1 MMFQQVD
8 GIPVWGDPDP
18 KSVAQIRRAS
28 HEGDVAGAALMADHH
43 YGYGVP
49 IGGVLAYRGMVS
61 PSGVGFDIA
70 CGNKAVQTEIL
81 GRDLLPD
88 LPRVMDEIADKIEFG
103 VGGRNRDRDAQDDAV
118 FDDPRW
124 ESGWAATRT
133 ATRGLR
139 DLARNQLGTVGG
151 GNHYVDLLVDE
162 ETDEVWVA
170 CHFGSRGF
178 GHKTATGFMNLARG
192 GSFSDKGGS
201 DSMDAPPLLLG
212 LDTDAGQAYLE
223 AMNLAGAYAYAGRD
237 YVVRKVLE
245 ILGAEAHTS
254 VHVHHNFAW
263 REEHGGE
270 DVWVVRKGATP
281 IRPGEMAFIGGSMC
295 DHSAI
300 VEGIEGLSSTPSMCS
315 APHGAGRVMGR
326 MQAKGKTNW
335 KTGEVVREGLVT
347 EEMMQTAVRDYGI
360 ELRGGDL
367 DESPFVYRTLAPVL
381 AEHDNLRIAHLLRP
395 IGVCMAPRHV
405 RDPYKD

>member
-1 MMFQQVD
+1 MFQEVD

-18 KSVAQIRRAS
+18 KSVEQIRRAS

-81 GRDLLPD
+81 GRDLAPD
-88 LPRVMDEIADKIEFG
+88 LPRVMDEIAKRIEFG

-133 ATRGLR
+133 QMRGLR
-139 DLARNQLGTVGG
+139 DLARTQLGTVGG

-162 ETDEVWVA
+162 ETGEVWVA

-192 GSFSDKGGS
+192 GSFSDRGGS
-201 DSMDAPPLLLG
+201 DAMDAPPLLLD
-212 LDTDAGQAYLE
+212 LDTDAGRAYLE

-245 ILGAEAHTS
+245 ILGADARMS

-263 REEHGGE
+263 KERHGGE

-281 IRPGEMAFIGGSMC
+281 IRPGERAFIGGSMC
-295 DHSAI
+295 DHSAV
-300 VEGIEGLSSTPSMCS
+300 VEGVEGASSVPSLCS

-326 MQAKGKTNW
+326 MQAKGKTNR
-335 KTGEVVREGLVT
+335 KTGAVLREGLVT
-347 EEMMQTAVRDYGI
+347 EEMMHNAVREYGI

-367 DESPFVYRTLAPVL
+367 DESPFVYRALAPVL
-381 AEHDNLRIAHLLRP
+381 AEHDNLRIVHLLRP

>member
-1 MMFQQVD
+1 MFQEVD

-18 KSVAQIRRAS
+18 KSVEQIRRAS

-81 GRDLLPD
+81 GRDLEPH
-88 LPRVMDEIADKIEFG
+88 LPRVMDEIAKRIEFG

-133 ATRGLR
+133 AMRGLR

-192 GSFSDKGGS
+192 ASFSDKGGS
-201 DSMDAPPLLLG
+201 DAMDAPPLLLDI
-212 LDTDAGQAYLE
+212 DTEAGQAYLE

-245 ILGAEAHTS
+245 ILGAEARAS

-263 REEHGGE
+263 KEHHGGE

-300 VEGIEGLSSTPSMCS
+300 VEGIEGSSSAPSLCS

-326 MQAKGKTNW
+326 MQAKGKTNR
-335 KTGEVVREGLVT
+335 KTGEVIREGLVT
-347 EEMMQTAVRDYGI
+347 EEMMQGAVRESGI

-367 DESPFVYRTLAPVL
+367 DESPFVYRALAPVL

>member
-1 MMFQQVD
+1 MFQHID

-18 KSVAQIRRAS
+18 KSVEQIRRAS
-28 HEGDVAGAALMADHH
+28 REGDVAGAALMADHH

-49 IGGVLAYRGMVS
+49 IGGVLAYRDMVS

-70 CGNKAVQTEIL
+70 CGNKAMETPVRGT
-81 GRDLLPD
+81 DLLPD
-88 LPRVMDEIADKIEFG
+88 LAGVMDTIASSIEFG

-124 ESGWAATRT
+124 ESGWATTRK
-133 ATRGLR
+133 AVRHLR
-139 DLARNQLGTVGG
+139 DLARTQLGTVGG
-151 GNHYVDLLVDE
+151 GNHYVDLLVDDA
-162 ETDEVWVA
+162 TDHVWVA

-178 GHKTATGFMNLARG
+178 GHKTATGFMNIARG
-192 GSFSDKGGS
+192 GSFTDKAGS
-201 DSMDAPPLLLG
+201 DSMDAAPLLLD
-212 LDTDAGQAYLE
+212 LSTDAGQAYVE
-223 AMNLAGAYAYAGRD
+223 AMELAGAYAYAGRD

-245 ILGAEAHTS
+245 ILGTEATAS

-263 REEHGGE
+263 KERHDGE

-281 IRPGEMAFIGGSMC
+281 IRPGERAFIGGSMC

-300 VEGIEGLSSTPSMCS
+300 VEGVEGSSAAPSLCS

-335 KTGEVVREGLVT
+335 KTGEVIREGLVT
-347 EEMMQTAVRDYGI
+347 EEMMQGAVREYGI

-367 DESPFVYRTLAPVL
+367 DESPFVYRMLEPVL